1 MSYVFRWMVSHPAR
15 GDRTQAIR
23 IYDLA
28 AIERLG
34 LHEHGHYELDIVT
47 DLINYGTMVM
57 VPQTSL
63 LLLEAW
69 LPAM

>member
-1 MSYVFRWMVSHPAR
+1 MN
-15 GDRTQAIR
+15 
-23 IYDLA
+23 DLA
-28 AIERLG
+28 AVERLG
-34 LHEHGHYELDIVT
+34 LHEHGHDELDSLT
-47 DLINYGTMVM
+47 DLVNHGTMVM

>member
-1 MSYVFRWMVSHPAR
+1 MNDF
-15 GDRTQAIR
+15 
-23 IYDLA
+23 A
-28 AIERLG
+28 AVERLG

-47 DLINYGTMVM
+47 DLVNHGSMEM